1 MNVRARPRA
10 RWALHGWMGLLLI
23 AVCWPLNWLLP
34 GLRSHLLFFPLW
46 LGYVLTVDALVLQR
60 CGTSILTRSRGGFTM
75 LFVLSAPAWWLFEL
89 INLRTQNWHYVGA
102 EDMGRL
108 AYALTASLAFSTVIP
123 AVFETAELARSFE
136 WVDRLR
142 RGPRIPK
149 TRGTALV
156 LFGLGLTMLGLVLGW
171 PVYFYPFVWGSVYCL
186 LEPLNVW
193 LGKASLLEPLD
204 RGDWRPVV
212 ALGLGALL
220 CGFFWEMWNFYAL
233 PKWIY
238 TTPGVE
244 FLYVFEMPLLGFIGY
259 IPFAFELYALFHL
272 FKWRPLELKL

>member
-1 MNVRARPRA
+1 MDVRAPSST
-10 RWALHGWMGLLLI
+10 RWASHGWTGLLLI
-23 AVCWPLNWLLP
+23 AVCWPLTWFLP

-46 LGYVLTVDALVLQR
+46 LGYILVVDALVLKR
-60 CGTSILTRSRGGFTM
+60 RGSSILTRSKRGFTM

-89 INLRTQNWHYVGA
+89 INLRTQNWHYLGA

-123 AVFETAELARSFE
+123 AVFETAELARSFS

-149 TRGTALV
+149 GKRTALV

-171 PVYFYPFVWGSVYCL
+171 PTFFYPFVWGSVYCL

-193 LGKASLLEPLD
+193 LGRGSLLDPLD

-212 ALGLGALL
+212 ALGVGALV
-220 CGFFWEMWNFYAL
+220 CGFFWEMWNYYAL
-233 PKWIY
+233 PKWVY

-244 FLYVFEMPLLGFIGY
+244 FLYVFEMPLVGFIGY

-272 FKWRPLELKL
+272 FKWRPLELEL